1 MRNTSRY
8 YYVRIKGDYAL
19 WTSPESK
26 GGGEKSSYS
35 VPTRQALT
43 GIADAIYFKPVF
55 KMLFLEVNLV
65 IKIKQEF
72 LVFNE

>member
-43 GIADAIYFKPVF
+43 GLQMQYILNLFFI
-55 KMLFLEVNLV
+55 MLLM
-65 IKIKQEF
+65 Q
-72 LVFNE
+72 